1 LERTDEDGQFVF
13 SSRDY
18 NSSNVFIMEGVKEY
32 FFIFS
37 INRLISV
44 SDTFLVL
51 IFVGILGLDEYRI
64 VGNGVKRRKEVGLVV
79 DKDEYLSKNK

>member
-1 LERTDEDGQFVF
+1 
-13 SSRDY
+13 
-18 NSSNVFIMEGVKEY
+18 MEGVKEY